1 MTTKPLKNVKIV
13 DGKLVRKL
21 SYVSKRR
28 KIAIAREAAAWAKKK
43 PPATRT
49 EG

>member
-1 MTTKPLKNVKIV
+1 MTTKPLTNVTIK

-28 KIAIAREAAAWAKKK
+28 KIAADRQAKAWKAKSN
-43 PPATRT
+43 
-49 EG
+49 